1 MGVREVLTLKGPST
15 RLAWVGFPLQTLV
28 DVSEQSRMAAEVM
41 DFDCKMKN
49 TGSTEFSEWGKL
61 ELRWNRSVGRAVEA
75 GVRREVGE
83 EVKVSKPKINVQEDT
98 FLCMHAAIFAGLTI
112 PLEWHSSPLEY

>member
-1 MGVREVLTLKGPST
+1 MHSLHTQSLAMILGTA

-61 ELRWNRSVGRAVEA
+61 KLRWNRSVGRAVEVN
-75 GVRREVGE
+75 VR
-83 EVKVSKPKINVQEDT
+83 
-98 FLCMHAAIFAGLTI
+98 
-112 PLEWHSSPLEY
+112 SPT

>member
-1 MGVREVLTLKGPST
+1 
-15 RLAWVGFPLQTLV
+15 
-28 DVSEQSRMAAEVM
+28 MAAEVM

-75 GVRREVGE
+75 SVRRDVGE
-83 EVKVSKPKINVQEDT
+83 EVKVSK
-98 FLCMHAAIFAGLTI
+98 
-112 PLEWHSSPLEY
+112 

>member
-1 MGVREVLTLKGPST
+1 
-15 RLAWVGFPLQTLV
+15 
-28 DVSEQSRMAAEVM
+28 MAAEVM

-83 EVKVSKPKINVQEDT
+83 EVKVSKSKGKVQDT
-98 FLCMHAAIFAGLTI
+98 FLDMDRILSMHADAIFAGLTI